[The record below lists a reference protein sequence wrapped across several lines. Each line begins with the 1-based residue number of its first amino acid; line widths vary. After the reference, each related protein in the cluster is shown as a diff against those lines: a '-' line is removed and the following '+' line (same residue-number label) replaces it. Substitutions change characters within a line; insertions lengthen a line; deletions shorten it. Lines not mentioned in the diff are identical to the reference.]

1 MGRRYKNRSDSTHYH
16 DWVEKAEDDLLAAGL
31 LITDNELYAPCAF
44 HCQQCA
50 EKILK
55 AYILFSKKQLLDG
68 HNLSWLCRQAQT
80 VDPSFE
86 QWLDECVA
94 LNHYYIES
102 RYPSDFSPAPTQAEI
117 ASALRMATELFNYV
131 CDQMGL

>member
-1 MGRRYKNRSDSTHYH
+1 MSRRYKNRSDSTYYH
-16 DWVEKAEDDLLAAGL
+16 DWVEKAEDDLLAAGI
-31 LITDNELYAPCAF
+31 LITDPELYAPCAF

-55 AYILFSKKQLLDG
+55 AYMLFSKERLIDG
-68 HNLSWLCRQAQT
+68 HNLSFLCRQAQS
-80 VDPSFE
+80 VDQSFE
-86 QWLDECVA
+86 QWLDECVI

-102 RYPSDFSPAPTQAEI
+102 RYPSDLVPDMTKEQVEN
-117 ASALRMATELFNYV
+117 ALRMATEIFNYV